1 MNGMGALAAAGI
13 LMALPAIAQEL
24 QEVRCG
30 KVLVHAGAS
39 ASYFAVDKDLHVL
52 SQTGDFSPGAAPGGD
67 TVKSIFCYRSDIV
80 PAVSDYRVVSA
91 GYPLMIYSQDEQRL
105 RIAVLEAAN
114 GRLQYRG
121 VGTTKFDPALRARIQ
136 AVLDASV
143 PKFAP
148 RPVVR

>member
-1 MNGMGALAAAGI
+1 MKLGSAILGFGM
-13 LMALPAIAQEL
+13 LMAAPLSAQEL

-39 ASYFAVDKDLHVL
+39 TSRFAVDKDLHVL
-52 SQTGDFSPGAAPGGD
+52 SQSGDFNPGPVSGGD

-80 PAVSDYRVVSA
+80 PAVGDYKVVSA

-105 RIAVLEAAN
+105 RIAVLETAN